1 MKTTIEIITR
11 LITDYKRLDRQKF
24 SLHVSGCNNMEE
36 YTVTIS
42 NMDYIKGMLLFIGYE
57 EIELADILVLS
68 RVKERIENN

>member
-1 MKTTIEIITR
+1 MKTTKAIITR
-11 LITDYKRLDRQKF
+11 LITDFKRLDRQKF

-42 NMDYIKGMLLFIGYE
+42 QMDYIKELLLFIGYKE
-57 EIELADILVLS
+57 VELADILVLS